1 MYAIERHQQ
10 IGEAIGAQGRVTV
23 TELSE
28 RFGVTPET
36 VRRDLDLLEQ
46 QGVLQRVHGGAVAGS
61 KTSLAESTV
70 AVRADKSRDA
80 KLVIAQAAFAM
91 IGESF
96 RGSILLDAGTTT
108 GVLAELLADWSPS
121 GGVADGHP
129 LTIITNSVP
138 IAALLHLN
146 PAIDLHLLGGSVRG
160 ITSAAVGA
168 STIEQLDRLRPDIA
182 FVGTNGVSAAFGL
195 STPEER
201 EAAVKAAMIRRARRS
216 VVLADS
222 TKLDEEA
229 LYRFAE
235 LRDIDTLVSDVDP
248 AGTLSAALDADG
260 VEVIV
265 P

>member
-1 MYAIERHQQ
+1 MYAIERHQK
-10 IGEAIGAQGRVTV
+10 IGEEIGLQGRVTV

-28 RFGVTPET
+28 RFGVTAET
-36 VRRDLDLLEQ
+36 VRRDLDHLERR
-46 QGVLQRVHGGAVAGS
+46 GVLLRVHGGAVAGS
-61 KTSLAESTV
+61 KTSLSESTV

-80 KLVIAQAAFAM
+80 KLLIARAALGM
-91 IGESF
+91 IGDTF

-108 GVLAELLADWSPS
+108 GALAELLVDWNPS
-121 GGVADGHP
+121 HGHP

-146 PAIDLHLLGGSVRG
+146 PAIELHLLGGSVRG

-182 FVGTNGVSAAFGL
+182 FIGTNGVSAGFGL

-201 EAAVKAAMIRRARRS
+201 EAAVKAAMIRRSRRS

-222 TKLDEEA
+222 SKLDEEA

-235 LRDIDTLVSDVDP
+235 LRDLDTLVSDVDP
-248 AGTLSAALDADG
+248 AGTLSAALDAEG

>member
-10 IGEAIGAQGRVTV
+10 IGETIGTQGRVTV

-61 KTSLAESTV
+61 KISVAESTV
-70 AVRADKSRDA
+70 AVRSDKSRDA
-80 KLVIAQAAFAM
+80 KLVIARAALGM

-96 RGSILLDAGTTT
+96 RGSILIDAGTTT
-108 GVLAELLADWSPS
+108 GALAQLLAEWSP
-121 GGVADGHP
+121 AHGHP

-138 IAALLHLN
+138 IAAVLHLN
-146 PAIDLHLLGGSVRG
+146 PAIELHLLGGSVRG

-168 STIEQLDRLRPDIA
+168 STIDQLDRLRPDIA
-182 FVGTNGVSAAFGL
+182 FLGTNGVSAGFGL

-201 EAAVKAAMIRRARRS
+201 EAAVKAAMIRSARRT

-235 LRDIDTLVSDVDP
+235 LRDLDALITDADP
-248 AGTLSAALDADG
+248 LGTLSAALDADG

>member
-1 MYAIERHQQ
+1 MYAIERHQK
-10 IGEAIGAQGRVTV
+10 IGEEIGTRGRVTV

-61 KTSLAESTV
+61 KISLAESTV
-70 AVRADKSRDA
+70 AVRSDKSRDA
-80 KLVIAQAAFAM
+80 KLVIARAALGM

-108 GVLAELLADWSPS
+108 GALAQLLADWSPA
-121 GGVADGHP
+121 GGVSGGHP

-138 IAALLHLN
+138 IAAVLHLN

-182 FVGTNGVSAAFGL
+182 FLGANGVSAGFGL

-201 EAAVKAAMIRRARRS
+201 EAAVKAAMIRSARRS

-235 LRDIDTLVSDVDP
+235 FRDLDTLVSDVDP
-248 AGTLSAALDADG
+248 AGTLSAALDADD

>member
-1 MYAIERHQQ
+1 MYAIERHQL
-10 IGEAIGAQGRVTV
+10 IGEAIDAQGRVTV

-61 KTSLAESTV
+61 KISVAESTV
-70 AVRADKSRDA
+70 AVRTDKSRDG
-80 KLVIAQAAFAM
+80 KLVIARAALGM

-96 RGSILLDAGTTT
+96 RGSILIDAGTTT
-108 GVLAELLADWSPS
+108 GALASLLADWSPTHE
-121 GGVADGHP
+121 HP

-138 IAALLHLN
+138 IAAVLHLN
-146 PAIDLHLLGGSVRG
+146 PAIELHLLGGSVRG

-168 STIEQLDRLRPDIA
+168 STIDQLDRLRPDIA
-182 FVGTNGVSAAFGL
+182 FIGANGVSAGFGV

-201 EAAVKAAMIRRARRS
+201 EAAVKAAMIRSARRS

-235 LRDIDTLVSDVDP
+235 LRDLDALITDSDP
-248 AGTLSAALDADG
+248 RGTLSAALDADG

>member
-1 MYAIERHQQ
+1 
-10 IGEAIGAQGRVTV
+10 V

-61 KTSLAESTV
+61 KISVAESTV
-70 AVRADKSRDA
+70 AVRSDKSRDA
-80 KLVIAQAAFAM
+80 KLVIARAALGM

-96 RGSILLDAGTTT
+96 RGSILIDAGTTT
-108 GVLAELLADWSPS
+108 GALAQLLAEWSP
-121 GGVADGHP
+121 AHGHP

-138 IAALLHLN
+138 IAAVLHLN
-146 PAIDLHLLGGSVRG
+146 PAIELHLLGGSVRG

-168 STIEQLDRLRPDIA
+168 STIDQLDRLRPDIA
-182 FVGTNGVSAAFGL
+182 FLGTNGVSAGFGL

-201 EAAVKAAMIRRARRS
+201 EAAVKAAMIRSARRT

-235 LRDIDTLVSDVDP
+235 LRDLDALITDADP
-248 AGTLSAALDADG
+248 LGTLSAALDADG

>member
-10 IGEAIGAQGRVTV
+10 IGETIGTQGRVTV

-61 KTSLAESTV
+61 KISVAESTV
-70 AVRADKSRDA
+70 AVRSDKSRDA
-80 KLVIAQAAFAM
+80 KLVIARAALGM

-96 RGSILLDAGTTT
+96 RGSILIDAGTTT
-108 GVLAELLADWSPS
+108 GALAQLLAEWSP
-121 GGVADGHP
+121 AHGHP

-138 IAALLHLN
+138 IAAVLHLN
-146 PAIDLHLLGGSVRG
+146 PAIELHLLGGSVRG

-168 STIEQLDRLRPDIA
+168 STIDQLDRLRPDIA
-182 FVGTNGVSAAFGL
+182 FLGANGVSAGFGL

-201 EAAVKAAMIRRARRS
+201 EAAVKAAMIRSARRT

-235 LRDIDTLVSDVDP
+235 LRDLDALITDADP
-248 AGTLSAALDADG
+248 LGTLSAALDADG

>member
-1 MYAIERHQQ
+1 MYAIERHQK
-10 IGEAIGAQGRVTV
+10 IGEEIGAQGRVTV
-23 TELSE
+23 ADLSE
-28 RFGVTPET
+28 RFNVTPET
-36 VRRDLDLLEQ
+36 VRRDLDLLER

-61 KTSLAESTV
+61 KISLAESTV
-70 AVRADKSRDA
+70 AVRSDKARDS
-80 KLVIAQAAFAM
+80 KLVIARAALGM

-96 RGSILLDAGTTT
+96 RGSILIDAGTTT
-108 GVLAELLADWSPS
+108 GALAQLLADWSPV
-121 GGVADGHP
+121 GGVSGGHP

-138 IAALLHLN
+138 IAAVLHLN
-146 PAIDLHLLGGSVRG
+146 PAIELHLLGGSVRG

-182 FVGTNGVSAAFGL
+182 FIGTNGVSAAFGL

-201 EAAVKAAMIRRARRS
+201 EAAVKAAMIRRSRRT

-222 TKLDEEA
+222 SKLDEEA

-235 LRDIDTLVSDVDP
+235 LRDLDTLVSDVDP
-248 AGTLSAALDADG
+248 AGTLSAALDAEG

>member
-1 MYAIERHQQ
+1 MS
-10 IGEAIGAQGRVTV
+10 VV
-23 TELSE
+23 
-28 RFGVTPET
+28 
-36 VRRDLDLLEQ
+36 
-46 QGVLQRVHGGAVAGS
+46 QRVHGGAVAGS
-61 KTSLAESTV
+61 KISLTESTV

-80 KLVIAQAAFAM
+80 KLVIAHAALGM

-108 GVLAELLADWSPS
+108 GVLAELLVDWSPTH
-121 GGVADGHP
+121 GHP

-138 IAALLHLN
+138 IAAVLHLN

-182 FVGTNGVSAAFGL
+182 FVGTNGVSAGFGL

-201 EAAVKAAMIRRARRS
+201 EAAVKATMIRRARRS

-235 LRDIDTLVSDVDP
+235 LRDLDTLVSDVDP

>member
-10 IGEAIGAQGRVTV
+10 IGEMIGTQGRVMV

-36 VRRDLDLLEQ
+36 VRRDLDLLER

-61 KTSLAESTV
+61 KISLAESTV
-70 AVRADKSRDA
+70 ADRADKSRDA
-80 KLVIAQAAFAM
+80 KLVIARAALGM
-91 IGESF
+91 IGDTF

-108 GVLAELLADWSPS
+108 GVLAELLADVSP
-121 GGVADGHP
+121 AHGHP

-138 IAALLHLN
+138 IAAVLHLN

-160 ITSAAVGA
+160 LTSAAVGA

-182 FVGTNGVSAAFGL
+182 FLGTNGVSAGFGL

-201 EAAVKAAMIRRARRS
+201 EAAVKAAMIRRSRRS

-235 LRDIDTLVSDVDP
+235 LRDLDTLVSNVDP
-248 AGTLSAALDADG
+248 AGTLSAALDAEG

>member
-61 KTSLAESTV
+61 KISLAESTV
-70 AVRADKSRDA
+70 ADRADKSRDA
-80 KLVIAQAAFAM
+80 KLMIARAALGM
-91 IGESF
+91 IGDSF

-108 GVLAELLADWSPS
+108 GVLAELLADFSP
-121 GGVADGHP
+121 VHGHP

-138 IAALLHLN
+138 IAAVLHLN

-160 ITSAAVGA
+160 LTSAAVGA

-182 FVGTNGVSAAFGL
+182 FLGTNGVSAAFGL

-201 EAAVKAAMIRRARRS
+201 EAAVKAAMIRQARRS

-235 LRDIDTLVSDVDP
+235 LRELDTLVSNVDP
-248 AGTLSAALDADG
+248 AGTLSAALDAEG

>member
-61 KTSLAESTV
+61 KISLAESTV
-70 AVRADKSRDA
+70 ADRADKSRDA
-80 KLVIAQAAFAM
+80 KLVIARAALGM
-91 IGESF
+91 IGDSF

-108 GVLAELLADWSPS
+108 GVLAELLADFSP
-121 GGVADGHP
+121 AHGHP

-138 IAALLHLN
+138 IAAVLHLN

-160 ITSAAVGA
+160 LTSAAVGA

-182 FVGTNGVSAAFGL
+182 FLGTNGVSAAFGL

-235 LRDIDTLVSDVDP
+235 LRDLDTLVSNVDP
-248 AGTLSAALDADG
+248 AGTLSAALDAEG

>member
-1 MYAIERHQQ
+1 MYAIERHQK
-10 IGEAIGAQGRVTV
+10 IGEEIGLQGRVTV

-28 RFGVTPET
+28 RFGVTAET
-36 VRRDLDLLEQ
+36 VRRDLDHLERR
-46 QGVLQRVHGGAVAGS
+46 GVLLRVHGGAVAGS

-80 KLVIAQAAFAM
+80 KLLIARAALGM
-91 IGESF
+91 IGETF

-108 GVLAELLADWSPS
+108 GALAELLVDWNPS
-121 GGVADGHP
+121 HGHP

-146 PAIDLHLLGGSVRG
+146 PAIELHLLGGSVRG

-182 FVGTNGVSAAFGL
+182 FIGTNGVSAGFGL

-201 EAAVKAAMIRRARRS
+201 EAAVKAAMIRRSRRT

-222 TKLDEEA
+222 SKLDEEA

-235 LRDIDTLVSDVDP
+235 LRDLDTLVSDVDP
-248 AGTLSAALDADG
+248 AGTLSAALDAAG

>member
-28 RFGVTPET
+28 RFGVTAET
-36 VRRDLDLLEQ
+36 VRRDLDHLERR
-46 QGVLQRVHGGAVAGS
+46 GVLLRVHGGAVAGS

-80 KLVIAQAAFAM
+80 KLLIARTALGM
-91 IGESF
+91 IGDTF

-108 GVLAELLADWSPS
+108 GMLAELLVDWNPS
-121 GGVADGHP
+121 HGHP

-138 IAALLHLN
+138 IAAVLHLN
-146 PAIDLHLLGGSVRG
+146 PAIELHLLGGSVRG
-160 ITSAAVGA
+160 LTSAAVGA

-182 FVGTNGVSAAFGL
+182 FLGTNGVSAAFGL

-201 EAAVKAAMIRRARRS
+201 EAAVKAAMIRRSRRS

-235 LRDIDTLVSDVDP
+235 LRDLDTLVSNVDP
-248 AGTLSAALDADG
+248 AGTLSAALDAEG